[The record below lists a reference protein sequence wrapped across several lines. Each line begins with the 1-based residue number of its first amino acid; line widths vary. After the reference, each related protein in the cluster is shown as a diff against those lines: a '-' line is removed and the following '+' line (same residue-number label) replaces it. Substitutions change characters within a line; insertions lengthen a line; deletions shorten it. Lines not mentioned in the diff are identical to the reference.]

1 MVIKDRSKCQPGK
14 ETPPFVSLTSPSLN
28 EAKGNICRARFD
40 AYLFSL
46 CLTLWAQGY
55 CWHETEVVIM
65 KWNKGQEVTILQS
78 RALWFTLKLWAGG
91 RREELGTLLS
101 ILSSVQGSPP
111 LPLPYWVCISHHRR
125 APRCSPGRTA
135 RSECFLC
142 FSLLAIPWKEAWAPP
157 SLIFWLRR
165 AELAFEDHF
174 IYIYTLALSN
184 CSEFPLTHGSV
195 EVLLRSC
202 RSLLQ
207 LCSRSS
213 CLLCLLL
220 E

>member
-46 CLTLWAQGY
+46 CLTLWAQEY

-78 RALWFTLKLWAGG
+78 GALWFTLKLWAGG

-111 LPLPYWVCISHHRR
+111 TTASLLGLHLPPPQSSSLQPWQDSKIRVLFVLFFTCYSLERGLGSPLPDFLTPACWASVWRSFYLYLYLGFIKLLWIPTDSRL
-125 APRCSPGRTA
+125 GRSVAQVLQEPTA
-135 RSECFLC
+135 AVQQE
-142 FSLLAIPWKEAWAPP
+142 
-157 SLIFWLRR
+157 
-165 AELAFEDHF
+165 
-174 IYIYTLALSN
+174 
-184 CSEFPLTHGSV
+184 
-195 EVLLRSC
+195 
-202 RSLLQ
+202 
-207 LCSRSS
+207 
-213 CLLCLLL
+213 
-220 E
+220 